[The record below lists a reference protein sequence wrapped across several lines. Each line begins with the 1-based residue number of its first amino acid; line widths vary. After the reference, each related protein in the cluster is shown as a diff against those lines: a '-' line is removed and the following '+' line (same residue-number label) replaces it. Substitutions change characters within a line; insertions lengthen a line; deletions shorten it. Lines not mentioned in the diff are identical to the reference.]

1 MSELD
6 EFGIIRY
13 IVDTGDKVYSILIN
27 DIAEEP
33 DKDNQLFMLPTKYC
47 QLDWKTR
54 CSSVEYILI
63 GSGKYYVKS
72 SERPNGYITV
82 FPDIHTTKFGR
93 TLWLLSSDMD
103 SPYDLTWLL
112 HNKSFGS
119 SDGGLLERNYRIY
132 NDIIIIIVYDDY
144 SFRFEVDMST
154 IHNFEEF
161 ERYVAIQFNIMHKS
175 RRKNKALNE
184 MKKGANK

>member
-33 DKDNQLFMLPTKYC
+33 GENNLLFMLPTKYC

-72 SERPNGYITV
+72 SEKPNGYITV
-82 FPDIHTTKFGR
+82 FPDIHTTKFGS

-132 NDIIIIIVYDDY
+132 NDIIIVYDDY

-161 ERYVAIQFNIMHKS
+161 ERYVAIQFNIMHNKY